1 MVAPVQCHKT
11 ISRKIMQATPEHAT
25 MFPLSHPQWAVGT
38 ELDLSRLSPGL
49 LKHLSVEVWN
59 EVIREHRRIL
69 VGSRRT
75 LLGQKPNFP
84 QIKASLKQGVLRK
97 LAVLESP
104 DKVFIAGVA
113 PTSSEDWVTELSYL
127 ETLAKEGSSFSY
139 QLMFIKRLDGRDYAY
154 TYPRPLLSDD
164 EVEVCAIQP

>member
-1 MVAPVQCHKT
+1 MGRRH
-11 ISRKIMQATPEHAT
+11 R
-25 MFPLSHPQWAVGT
+25 T
-38 ELDLSRLSPGL
+38 EPARLSPGF
-49 LKHLSVEVWN
+49 LKHLGVEVWN

-97 LAVLESP
+97 LAVMKSP
-104 DKVFIAGVA
+104 NKVFIAGLA

-127 ETLAKEGSSFSY
+127 ENLENESSNYSY
-139 QLMFIKRLDGRDYAY
+139 HLMFIKHLDGRDYDY
-154 TYPRPLLSDD
+154 TYPRPLLRDD
-164 EVEVCAIQP
+164 EVQECAIQP